1 MSIHDKRTEIKLGA
15 DTFFVQQFPPFEG
28 LRVMGEL
35 QKIIL
40 PALGGAAVGTS
51 NSNNFLEGL
60 SGGLMLLAENL
71 DGDKLEQLSKMLLR
85 PDYIAVDVGSTGD
98 RKNYRR
104 LDESTIDT
112 LFTGR
117 YLDLVI
123 LMIKVAEVNF
133 LDFRKLCGIPAGF
146 AQGIDE
152 IKSIFRANFAESLR
166 EKQLSTAQST
176 EES

>member
-1 MSIHDKRTEIKLGA
+1 
-15 DTFFVQQFPPFEG
+15 
-28 LRVMGEL
+28 
-35 QKIIL
+35 
-40 PALGGAAVGTS
+40 
-51 NSNNFLEGL
+51 
-60 SGGLMLLAENL
+60 LLAENL
-71 DGDKLEQLSKMLLR
+71 DGEKLEQLSKMLLR

-146 AQGIDE
+146 AQGIAE

-166 EKQLSTAQST
+166 EKQLFTEQST
-176 EES
+176 GES